1 MSQTPNFSSD
11 SQLGQMRAGM
21 HACFLD
27 LRHFFVLTFYNTTPG
42 YESKLLQGQGFV
54 VLSWS
59 EKSRFMPPR
68 LSSLSQSCRL
78 GDALAD

>member
-11 SQLGQMRAGM
+11 SQLGQLRAGM
-21 HACFLD
+21 RACFLD

-54 VLSWS
+54 VYLGQRKVVSCPLASAACLSLVDWGT
-59 EKSRFMPPR
+59 P
-68 LSSLSQSCRL
+68 
-78 GDALAD
+78 